1 MKIKVSNLGPIRGP
15 AELDLKPLT
24 ILIGPNNAG
33 KTWLA
38 YTLAGIFG
46 HYSEKK
52 YTEGDQAEQIA
63 KLYPPLIEAVDKLL
77 TTGTIKIN
85 LQQFA
90 EEYGEKYFKNIA
102 LNVGNWLSQFMSSQ
116 IVSFSGIEISVCL
129 NEAKRHFI
137 DKVLSSSLHVRIG
150 INKEDVLIHI
160 RKKKDQKD
168 LYLFTI
174 SENEAIEELPR
185 EIEELPREIIE
196 GILAKE
202 ILRIFHRSLYT
213 NVVTFPTERA
223 TFITF
228 PFNALSEQI
237 PRIRAMEKKENQDL
251 KQDINRSFPIPVS
264 RHMYSAIA
272 VSVIGSKGKIE
283 RAKEAEIMPEIKE
296 YGRLAQL
303 LEQEILGGKVD
314 FSDPEPGPKRE
325 IVFQPIGSTY
335 SLEIFLAS
343 SMVKELSPLVL
354 YLRYLAQPGELLIID
369 EPEMNLH
376 PKAQVQV
383 LEFLAMLV
391 NAGLHVLVTTHSP
404 YITDHLLSLIKA
416 DEHTDKDAISA
427 KFFLQDKRAFI
438 SKEQVSFYSVDQ
450 GKIIDAMDDNS
461 DWNTFGKV
469 TDRIS
474 DIYFSL

>member
-116 IVSFSGIEISVCL
+116 IVSFSGIEISV
-129 NEAKRHFI
+129 
-137 DKVLSSSLHVRIG
+137 
-150 INKEDVLIHI
+150 
-160 RKKKDQKD
+160 KDQKD